1 MKALRS
7 VSWRVAMVA
16 AAFAAGFF
24 VARVALPRWTAYHRR
39 PGPPGST
46 GQSVCRARVER
57 VVAEREG
64 QLHLEVVVLD
74 GPRRGKRLP
83 ATQDI
88 SHVGRRGALRKGDR
102 CLVDVGEGARARV
115 AARER
120 DIVLAGLM
128 AALVAVLFATAGRK
142 GLAASCSAAWAM
154 VLVVGLLLP
163 AVRNGARA
171 APLCVPLAIAVAAPT
186 LVAVGGWNR
195 KSLAAII
202 GTLCGMAGAWAL
214 SAAMARAMALT
225 GLELQFGPHHHLE
238 NVLWFAPPLHDV
250 RFDSLLVGAMM
261 LAGLGAVMDV
271 SMAVASTVAEV
282 GRAAGATPRLGL
294 FRAGLGAGR
303 DIIGAMVFTLVMVF
317 AGSHLVSF
325 VSLALTGW
333 AGEWMLLL
341 NYEEVASEL
350 ARAASAAVGMALC
363 VPSAALAA
371 AFLSRRPDPAGS
383 QRLRAPTHPWRT
395 VVRATLAIGVWVV
408 GAGAADEWTLRTHY
422 GARSRQQAA
431 RVVGFSRP
439 VIETSARSADPH
451 DKTCFHSRLVV
462 VQPYFGAHA
471 GELLATRMLL
481 GPNPSHNLVLR
492 RGAAVSICIEEENGK
507 PCDVS
512 LLKLP
517 LRYRW
522 GLVAVV
528 VVAAVVVVVG
538 GSVGLRALAAMALA
552 CGLLVGGLIP
562 ALARGAPPLAA
573 SGVFCGVALLGVF
586 AIAGRVD
593 MKAVSALIG
602 SVVGLGVAGG
612 LLALTRVLGFSGTE
626 SVPARFLA
634 WVSGRAGVRYDYLG
648 LATASL
654 LAATLG
660 LVMDIA
666 VTVAAG
672 VAQVG
677 AARPGIGQRESL
689 AAGMN
694 ISRDVVGTMVLTL
707 VFAFVGMRL
716 PVLLLPPGL
725 GLSPAEV
732 VNGEAGSL
740 EVLYVLVGS
749 LALATTG
756 PATALAAALLASRVP
771 RRESRRPPRR
781 APALVLAIAASVW
794 VVAGGLVWWRLR
806 GERLSHA
813 ARVALPRDV
822 DRLLQVARRA
832 RRQGRFGEALVALW
846 ECIERRPGDP
856 RAHVELA
863 YVSMAR
869 RWLAHARYHI
879 ERALALGADDSFAHY
894 VAGVVY
900 IWTGQKADA
909 RRHLM
914 RALELDP
921 DNAPAR
927 QALATVLLD

>member
-1 MKALRS
+1 MVRWVAYRS
-7 VSWRVAMVA
+7 AQR
-16 AAFAAGFF
+16 
-24 VARVALPRWTAYHRR
+24 
-39 PGPPGST
+39 
-46 GQSVCRARVER
+46 
-57 VVAEREG
+57 
-64 QLHLEVVVLD
+64 
-74 GPRRGKRLP
+74 
-83 ATQDI
+83 
-88 SHVGRRGALRKGDR
+88 
-102 CLVDVGEGARARV
+102 LVDVRV
-115 AARER
+115 A
-120 DIVLAGLM
+120 
-128 AALVAVLFATAGRK
+128 
-142 GLAASCSAAWAM
+142 
-154 VLVVGLLLP
+154 
-163 AVRNGARA
+163 
-171 APLCVPLAIAVAAPT
+171 
-186 LVAVGGWNR
+186 
-195 KSLAAII
+195 
-202 GTLCGMAGAWAL
+202 
-214 SAAMARAMALT
+214 
-225 GLELQFGPHHHLE
+225 H
-238 NVLWFAPPLHDV
+238 VLWFEATNVNRSLRPGAAYTFRFLSAEEVRAFSADAQGSLPP
-250 RFDSLLVGAMM
+250 AMADRIVAGNDFCFAA
-261 LAGLGAVMDV
+261 LAG
-271 SMAVASTVAEV
+271 
-282 GRAAGATPRLGL
+282 PRLAAFGW
-294 FRAGLGAGR
+294 FALGSIEAEHNG
-303 DIIGAMVFTLVMVF
+303 
-317 AGSHLVSF
+317 
-325 VSLALTGW
+325 
-333 AGEWMLLL
+333 
-341 NYEEVASEL
+341 
-350 ARAASAAVGMALC
+350 GMALSY
-363 VPSAALAA
+363 P
-371 AFLSRRPDPAGS
+371 PDVTYMYNGFTFPEFRG
-383 QRLRAPTHPWRT
+383 QRLH
-395 VVRATLAIGVWVV
+395 
-408 GAGAADEWTLRTHY
+408 
-422 GARSRQQAA
+422 
-431 RVVGFSRP
+431 
-439 VIETSARSADPH
+439 
-451 DKTCFHSRLVV
+451 
-462 VQPYFGAHA
+462 
-471 GELLATRMLL
+471 
-481 GPNPSHNLVLR
+481 
-492 RGAAVSICIEEENGK
+492 
-507 PCDVS
+507 
-512 LLKLP
+512 
-517 LRYRW
+517 
-522 GLVAVV
+522 GLVKAL
-528 VVAAVVVVVG
+528 
-538 GSVGLRALAAMALA
+538 GLRALAAMALA

-612 LLALTRVLGFSGTE
+612 LLLALTRVLGFSGTE

-677 AARPGIGQRESL
+677 AARPGIGRRESL

-822 DRLLQVARRA
+822 DGLLQVARRA
-832 RRQGRFGEALVALW
+832 RRQGRSGEALVALW
-846 ECIERRPGDP
+846 ECIERRPRDP
-856 RAHVELA
+856 RAEVELA